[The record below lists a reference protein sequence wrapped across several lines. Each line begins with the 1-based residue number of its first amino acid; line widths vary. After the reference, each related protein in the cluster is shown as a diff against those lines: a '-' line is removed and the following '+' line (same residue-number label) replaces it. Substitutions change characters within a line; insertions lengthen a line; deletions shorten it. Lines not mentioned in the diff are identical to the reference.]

1 MYKLNKPFCSSYSV
15 TRLVDGAVIPFDEGN
30 HDYLKYLEWLAEG
43 NIPEPAL
50 SLEEAKNEKTSEIEA
65 YRDLETIKNVTAL
78 NTEWQADKVSQTL
91 LSSTITL
98 ASAGL
103 PLPPVW
109 RDFFNNDVAITSL
122 NDLLAIAGAM
132 AIQTQAAYSKSW
144 AKKAAI
150 NAATTVEEVAAIG
163 WDSP

>member
-1 MYKLNKPFCSSYSV
+1 MYKLTDRNIIINTV
-15 TRLVDGAVIPFDEGN
+15 TGDSFPMDERNPDYVRYLTWANAGN
-30 HDYLKYLEWLAEG
+30 DALPAKDLNELKA
-43 NIPEPAL
+43 
-50 SLEEAKNEKTSEIEA
+50 EKTAEIEA
-65 YRDLETIKNVTAL
+65 ARDAEVVKNVTAL